1 MWLVSSFNFS
11 ILYFREKK
19 DNHFQ
24 VVMTACSTMWKWWES
39 SALKGAQRQGSL
51 MGLLILFILSFFSC
65 NHSYVRICIAILS
78 EINKFWVLCWNPF
91 KFKLLCCRLVTANVS
106 HLNYCRILLTHW
118 MFLLFGIV
126 HYICYR
132 YPAAREV
139 GETRLYRYWWP
150 ARKIRVSR
158 VVWPCQ
164 KLETASK
171 KAFPRTQGGSEKTH
185 LHGQSFNSSVYFK
198 ANNSQ
203 VLNYQNLRHFEI
215 KVENLAIIMSWATMR
230 NTPIKRSK
238 FTWSNLWFSGLRWPG
253 VD

>member
-118 MFLLFGIV
+118 IFCCLELCIIYAIVIQQLEKLGKLGFTGID
-126 HYICYR
+126 
-132 YPAAREV
+132 
-139 GETRLYRYWWP
+139 G
-150 ARKIRVSR
+150 
-158 VVWPCQ
+158 Q
-164 KLETASK
+164 
-171 KAFPRTQGGSEKTH
+171 
-185 LHGQSFNSSVYFK
+185 HGK
-198 ANNSQ
+198 
-203 VLNYQNLRHFEI
+203 
-215 KVENLAIIMSWATMR
+215 
-230 NTPIKRSK
+230 
-238 FTWSNLWFSGLRWPG
+238 
-253 VD
+253 